1 MKTWV
6 WAIHWFWNVAFEIL
20 FSFFNLQFKTGLVE
34 NHWSK
39 WIIKWVILHIEWV
52 TRTQVVAQSK
62 SFESA
67 WGRKLKNT
75 VRENNVGW
83 YQFTQVW
90 FIHVSPPRAT
100 RTVTV
105 RPLPRVRTRTQKW
118 TWKRYFLLSLNTIF
132 IIFAGGLFG
141 AAIWSELFYRNYF
154 DVVDGQPVL
163 VFLFRNIFESMLFY
177 LNFRFWLGES
187 INQSESCRKS
197 LQARPVLFSL
207 FHFSD
212 GQALINIIL
221 DFWNFIFHF
230 ALLYLLHNYFSA
242 FSPSH
247 IQHKYFLISPM
258 PCTQHSTVWLI
269 YFFIHIKGLD
279 SNR

>member
-1 MKTWV
+1 ME
-6 WAIHWFWNVAFEIL
+6 WAV
-20 FSFFNLQFKTGLVE
+20 LQK
-34 NHWSK
+34 
-39 WIIKWVILHIEWV
+39 
-52 TRTQVVAQSK
+52 
-62 SFESA
+62 
-67 WGRKLKNT
+67 
-75 VRENNVGW
+75 
-83 YQFTQVW
+83 
-90 FIHVSPPRAT
+90 
-100 RTVTV
+100 
-105 RPLPRVRTRTQKW
+105 
-118 TWKRYFLLSLNTIF
+118 
-132 IIFAGGLFG
+132 
-141 AAIWSELFYRNYF
+141 
-154 DVVDGQPVL
+154 
-163 VFLFRNIFESMLFY
+163 LFRCCRWSTRFGISFQEHFWIDAFY

-269 YFFIHIKGLD
+269 YFFIHIKGLGSWKSILILILAISPPILEGFD
-279 SNR
+279 FMQAELYCCGVENSTDWMNSTIWLNQTMETIT